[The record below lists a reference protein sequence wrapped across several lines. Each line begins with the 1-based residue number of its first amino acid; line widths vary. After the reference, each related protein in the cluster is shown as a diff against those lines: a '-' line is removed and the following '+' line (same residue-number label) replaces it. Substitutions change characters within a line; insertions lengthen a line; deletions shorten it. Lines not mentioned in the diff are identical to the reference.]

1 MNKIYTKTGDE
12 GMTSIRGGVRVPK
25 DHPRIEANGE
35 LDELNAMLGVAR
47 TLMPADD
54 DRQTM
59 LTDIIHELMVVMSHV
74 ATPVGKANPKQLH
87 VVELTERLEK
97 LVDEVQAKTTS
108 SRHFIL
114 PGGTPLS
121 AHLQW
126 ARTVCRRAER
136 RLWTLHR
143 EEPLNPDIL
152 KFVNRLSD
160 GLFAMARDEMERA
173 GVPEEEFTGGC
184 EH

>member
-1 MNKIYTKTGDE
+1 MKQIYTKTGDT
-12 GMTSIRGGVRVPK
+12 GTTSLRDGVRVDK
-25 DHPRIEANGE
+25 DDLRIEANGE
-35 LDELNAMLGVAR
+35 IDMLNSLIG
-47 TLMPADD
+47 LMAEGN
-54 DRQTM
+54 QL
-59 LTDIIHELMVVMSHV
+59 LTDIQRELMTVMSHV
-74 ATPVGKANPKQLH
+74 ATPVGKANAKQLH

-173 GVPEEEFTGGC
+173 GVPEEEFTAAP
-184 EH
+184 